1 MLNLIK
7 SKWTP
12 LFVSNFL
19 GVFNDN
25 LLKNSI
31 IFISVGWLLPA
42 WLTQSQL
49 ISIVSAGL
57 ILPYLLLSPLAG
69 KIAVIYSKKSIF
81 VFFKLLELPIMLIA
95 CVAFYYEWV
104 LLAIFSVLL
113 MGIQS
118 SLYSPSKYGL
128 IRDIGGSQGA
138 AFGSGVFE
146 AMAFLGILIG
156 TVVAS
161 YVSDIYNPSIVF
173 TLFMGVAI
181 LGYISTKQIQAKE
194 LPEDK
199 SKVNKLNPIKFLIES
214 FRFASKHQSIN
225 LAVFGA
231 SSFWLIGGILQMNLV
246 IHSKQVYEVS
256 NTLTGMVMA
265 SAAVGIGLGSWLV
278 GKIANKYSFRKLVF
292 IGLVAMISIMLT
304 LTFLKI
310 NFYIYLML
318 ILMFAFSGGFLQVP
332 CLSLVQKADLGRELG
347 TMIAYLN
354 IVTFVFVLFGT
365 FLFWSITGITD
376 ENSYVVFGLISAI
389 CISVFLVFLLKM
401 KSPAQIKF

>member
-57 ILPYLLLSPLAG
+57 ILPYLVLSPLAG
-69 KIAVIYSKKSIF
+69 KIAVIYSKKRVF

-161 YVSDIYNPSIVF
+161 YVSDIYNPPIVF

-181 LGYISTKQIQAKE
+181 LGYISTKNIQAYE
-194 LPEDK
+194 PAEDR
-199 SKVNKLNPIKFLIES
+199 SKVNRLNPIKFLIES
-214 FRFASKHQSIN
+214 YRFASKHQSIN

-265 SAAVGIGLGSWLV
+265 SAAVGIGLGSWFV
-278 GKIANKYSFRKLVF
+278 GKIANKHSLGKLVY
-292 IGLVAMISIMLT
+292 IGLVAMILIMLT

-318 ILMFAFSGGFLQVP
+318 ILIFAFSGGFLQVP
-332 CLSLVQKADLGRELG
+332 CLSLVQKADLGRKLG

-365 FLFWSITGITD
+365 FLFWIITSITD

-389 CISVFLVFLLKM
+389 CISVLLVFLLKT
-401 KSPAQIKF
+401 KSSS

>member
-1 MLNLIK
+1 MLKLIK

-19 GVFNDN
+19 GVLNDN

-57 ILPYLLLSPLAG
+57 ILPYLLLSPIAG
-69 KIAVIYSKKSIF
+69 KIAVIYSKKSVF
-81 VFFKLLELPIMLIA
+81 LFFKLIELPIMLIA

-128 IRDIGGSQGA
+128 IRDIGGSQEA

-146 AMAFLGILIG
+146 AMAFLGILLG

-161 YVSDIYNPSIVF
+161 YISDIYTPSIIF
-173 TLFMGVAI
+173 ILFISVAV
-181 LGYISTKQIQAKE
+181 LGYVSTKLIQAKE

-199 SKVNKLNPIKFLIES
+199 SKANKLNPIKFLIES
-214 FRFASKHQSIN
+214 FKFASKHKSIN
-225 LAVFGA
+225 LAIFGA

-256 NTLTGMVMA
+256 NTLTGIVMA
-265 SAAVGIGLGSWLV
+265 FAAVGIGLGSWLV
-278 GKIANKYSFRKLVF
+278 GKIANKYSFGKLVL
-292 IGLVAMISIMLT
+292 IGLTTMISIMLT
-304 LTFLKI
+304 LTFFKI
-310 NFYIYLML
+310 NFYIYLFL
-318 ILMFAFSGGFLQVP
+318 ILIFAFSGGFLQVP

-347 TMIAYLN
+347 TMIAFLN
-354 IVTFVFVLFGT
+354 IVTFIFVLFGT
-365 FLFWSITGITD
+365 LLFWIITNITD
-376 ENSYVVFGLISAI
+376 ENSYAVFGLISAI
-389 CISVFLVFLLKM
+389 CTAVFLVFLLKI
-401 KSPAQIKF
+401 KSTTQSRF